1 MDLRNYYR
9 KIREARAGIPE
20 EWPVL
25 VSRATPEG
33 GRAGVLLEA
42 SREVAARMMVE
53 GTAELATPQQ
63 ATAFREQL
71 RRMQAEEEARRAA
84 ARIQVNVI
92 TEADARK
99 IGHKTEKNLKR

>member
-53 GTAELATPQQ
+53 GTAQLATPQQ

-71 RRMQAEEEARRAA
+71 HRMQAEEEARRAA